1 MQVRDFLPKG
11 FHTLEPQAKQAA
23 RLEAYEALRAW
34 QARRKIELAAEK
46 AERDQHAMTCQIC
59 GRRILANKGT
69 IAHHGYERPG
79 EGWQTASCAGAKE
92 LPFEVERDV
101 LLVEITHARAYAAM
115 RAEQAKA
122 IRAETAPVAIKYSVL
137 VEDKNHKRSGWEDR
151 LLRDVTRAN
160 FEAKQIECPEA
171 FEKQKGEYNRE
182 TYKYAPFTFDVAL
195 ERHVHPIEYD
205 VQKTTQYA
213 DDQQARYDAWKQT
226 HERRDGA
233 WVPLKEGA
241 R

>member
-1 MQVRDFLPKG
+1 MQLRDFLPKG
-11 FHTLEPQAKQAA
+11 FHTLEPQAKQEA
-23 RLEAYEALRAW
+23 RLAAIKALIAW
-34 QARRKIELAAEK
+34 QDQRRVELAAEK
-46 AERDQHAMTCQIC
+46 AARAQRAMTCQIC
-59 GRRILANKGT
+59 GRNILANKGS
-69 IAHHGYERPG
+69 IAHHGYQRPG
-79 EGWQTASCAGAKE
+79 DGWQTDSCAGAKE
-92 LPFEVERDV
+92 LPFEVSRDV
-101 LLVEITHARAYAAM
+101 LLVEIEFARNYAIM

-122 IRAETAPVAIKYSVL
+122 IRAETSPIAIKYQVL
-137 VEDKNHKRSGWEDR
+137 VRDEERKRSGWEDR

-160 FEAKQIECPEA
+160 FDAKKIETPEA
-171 FEKQKGEYNRE
+171 FEGQKGEYDRE

-195 ERHVHPIEYD
+195 ERVVHPIDYD
-205 VQKTTQYA
+205 VKKTTQYA